1 MQTSDIESRDI
12 ARGVEES
19 LGLNQAR
26 GAAFVSLGSPGRG
39 QAKTY
44 RRQTGLD
51 WLAGKGRLNAAQ
63 HAAGLRYG
71 AIYRRVRGEGAL
83 RSSLNLQ
90 PEGGGGQPLASVL
103 GQAEA
108 RLRANEALITLRR
121 TLGQQSALVSACDL
135 ICGEELTPREA
146 TGNDR
151 EAGRMEA
158 VLAVALDLLC
168 ANSARAD
175 VASRSEPGTLRR

>member
-12 ARGVEES
+12 TRGVEETV
-19 LGLNQAR
+19 GLTRAR
-26 GAAFVSLGSPGRG
+26 GAAFVSLESPGRE
-39 QAKTY
+39 QTRTY

-51 WLAGKGRLNAAQ
+51 WLAAKGRLSVAQ
-63 HAAGLRYG
+63 HTAGLRYG
-71 AIYRRVRGEGAL
+71 AIYRKVRGEVAL

-90 PEGGGGQPLASVL
+90 PGEAGSQPLAAVL

-108 RLRANEALITLRR
+108 RMRASEALVAQRR
-121 TLGQQSALVSACDL
+121 ILGQQAALVAACDL
-135 ICGEELTPREA
+135 VCGDERTPREA

-168 ANSARAD
+168 ANAPGRG
-175 VASRSEPGTLRR
+175 EP